1 MSVLEWLP
9 LVVALAGA
17 GIVAG
22 VLAGLFGVGGGI
34 VVVPALDFALTAAG
48 VSPAV
53 ALHVAVA
60 TSMAIIVPTG
70 FASARGHA
78 RKGSIDYGV
87 IRSWALPIALGALLG
102 AVLASRVQGRTLA
115 LVFGTVAALAAVR
128 MLLPLEGRMLRQSVP
143 GGAGGALLPGAI
155 GTVSAMMGIGG
166 GTLSVPALTF
176 CGVPVHR
183 AVGTAALLGLLI
195 AIPGTLGYLFAKLPP
210 GEVLP
215 PFTVGYV
222 NLAGFGVI
230 SPLSWLSAP
239 LGVAL
244 AHRLDRRKLSAAFGL
259 FLLLVA
265 GRMLYRVLGAD

>member
-87 IRSWALPIALGALLG
+87 IRSWSVPIALGALLG
-102 AVLASRVQGRTLA
+102 AVLAARVQGRTLA

-143 GGAGGALLPGAI
+143 GGAGGALLPGVI
-155 GTVSAMMGIGG
+155 GAVSAMMGIGG
-166 GTLSVPALTF
+166 GTLSVPALTL

-265 GRMLYRVLGAD
+265 GRMLYRVLGAG

>member
-1 MSVLEWLP
+1 
-9 LVVALAGA
+9 
-17 GIVAG
+17 
-22 VLAGLFGVGGGI
+22 
-34 VVVPALDFALTAAG
+34 
-48 VSPAV
+48 
-53 ALHVAVA
+53 
-60 TSMAIIVPTG
+60 
-70 FASARGHA
+70 
-78 RKGSIDYGV
+78 
-87 IRSWALPIALGALLG
+87 
-102 AVLASRVQGRTLA
+102 
-115 LVFGTVAALAAVR
+115 
-128 MLLPLEGRMLRQSVP
+128 
-143 GGAGGALLPGAI
+143 
-155 GTVSAMMGIGG
+155 MMGIGG
-166 GTLSVPALTF
+166 GTLSVPALTL

-265 GRMLYRVLGAD
+265 GRMLYRVLGAG

>member
-87 IRSWALPIALGALLG
+87 IRSWSVPIALGALLG
-102 AVLASRVQGRTLA
+102 AVLAARVQGRTLA

-143 GGAGGALLPGAI
+143 RGAGGALLPGVI
-155 GTVSAMMGIGG
+155 GAVSAMMGIGG
-166 GTLSVPALTF
+166 GTLSVPALTL

-265 GRMLYRVLGAD
+265 GRMLYRVLGAG

>member
-87 IRSWALPIALGALLG
+87 IRSWSVPIALGALLG
-102 AVLASRVQGRTLA
+102 AVLAARVQGRTLA

-143 GGAGGALLPGAI
+143 GGAGGALLPGVI
-155 GTVSAMMGIGG
+155 GAVSAMMGIGG

-215 PFTVGYV
+215 P
-222 NLAGFGVI
+222 LRA
-230 SPLSWLSAP
+230 SA
-239 LGVAL
+239 
-244 AHRLDRRKLSAAFGL
+244 
-259 FLLLVA
+259 
-265 GRMLYRVLGAD
+265 